1 MLARVK
7 YDAKLKSVSIV
18 DKFASIDAL
27 AKRLNDTNESDIQPI
42 VDSLNAIIEELN
54 SQPLTRSV
62 AEIIF
67 ESATIPYL
75 NVTTAK
81 KETVQSYL
89 DTVSALVKD
98 GTVESMDDLPDII
111 ALKNSIQGNR
121 NEFTCESVYS
131 TVLNTNIALLSEKDS
146 SRQKALRTQLKRQ
159 ITQLTSLEVRDL
171 ISYSPIT
178 VLKAYRAPKT
188 TEGEGLFDK
197 VSELR
202 SYLLDANIA
211 QSGGVITE
219 QAGNGLVSEINSLK
233 NEIYSIN
240 SMDNVS
246 QAILDLK
253 GDCLTILDKL
263 EQSQAGNGADSEV
276 IAGIPTINEIVA
288 QLDRLFDDIKNLV
301 TDSENNVMSSVE
313 ILGEAIKNLSEETK
327 SAKTDRERLV
337 ADVAEI
343 KARLDNGIAT
353 KESAPTPVVVP
364 AVSDTV
370 VEELHA
376 RLDAIEANQ
385 QVILDAIEKLVQ
397 NSVAPAPVVATDNA
411 KDDEILAEIRDTGVL
426 SKENEAALR
435 DAIIYTKNKFL
446 GISE

>member
-1 MLARVK
+1 
-7 YDAKLKSVSIV
+7 
-18 DKFASIDAL
+18 
-27 AKRLNDTNESDIQPI
+27 
-42 VDSLNAIIEELN
+42 
-54 SQPLTRSV
+54 
-62 AEIIF
+62 
-67 ESATIPYL
+67 
-75 NVTTAK
+75 
-81 KETVQSYL
+81 
-89 DTVSALVKD
+89 
-98 GTVESMDDLPDII
+98 
-111 ALKNSIQGNR
+111 
-121 NEFTCESVYS
+121 
-131 TVLNTNIALLSEKDS
+131 
-146 SRQKALRTQLKRQ
+146 
-159 ITQLTSLEVRDL
+159 
-171 ISYSPIT
+171 
-178 VLKAYRAPKT
+178 
-188 TEGEGLFDK
+188 
-197 VSELR
+197 
-202 SYLLDANIA
+202 
-211 QSGGVITE
+211 
-219 QAGNGLVSEINSLK
+219 
-233 NEIYSIN
+233 
-240 SMDNVS
+240 MDNVS

-313 ILGEAIKNLSEETK
+313 ILGEAIKNLSEESK

-397 NSVAPAPVVATDNA
+397 NSVAPAPAVATDNA
-411 KDDEILAEIRDTGVL
+411 KDDEILAEIKQLREQIFAISIASVNDGENTEYESYNSLILNEVCDLADTVSEIKEALDGDTSTDSSDEIKEEL
-426 SKENEAALR
+426 SALKADITAALEKNN
-435 DAIIYTKNKFL
+435 DNESVIEELNKIKEEFAKKPTPEPVVQEKKAIPPKKAKRTLMPVTIPTKKKKSVSAVGKDGGVSDLLKKIGNTDSVL
-446 GISE
+446 DED